1 MNKPNYETVNIELS
15 SNVIS
20 LWNED
25 DESKY
30 SELIK
35 ELEYSND
42 LITFLCRYQKER
54 WVAESIDHIE
64 TTENSNEL
72 IISYTINFY
81 SGCKNFDKD
90 DNDYL
95 VVKYKINL
103 ESSEIEI
110 IGEPVPEERTTLD
123 EF

>member
-1 MNKPNYETVNIELS
+1 MNQPNYETVNIELS
-15 SNVIS
+15 NNLIS

-35 ELEYSND
+35 ELEHSDD

-54 WVAESIDHIE
+54 WVADSIDHIE
-64 TTENSNEL
+64 TTQNINEL
-72 IISYTINFY
+72 LISYTINFY
-81 SGCKNFDKD
+81 SGCKDLDKD

-95 VVKYKINL
+95 VAKYKINL

-110 IGEPVPEERTTLD
+110 IGEPIPEERTTLD